1 MTVPSQRLILPVK
14 TEFLDGLRF
23 LCGDGL
29 LAEIKQQL
37 VPVALDLIRISL
49 LGNTHPLETLRGLAD
64 LHWEDLLENPHT
76 HSAVNRLLDQVEVHP
91 RLHGVVETLRR
102 PAVMHRLRVEWLH
115 EMTVGGFENSVPYLH
130 KEEELL
136 KEWEQFCESLRD
148 ASVNPFGAAD
158 QQVQRFLSSRGS
170 SLLEPAQRLHRLS
183 FLAACRKLFVFFSGA
198 KETWAG
204 SYAFESFRLGGP
216 LADRLGHAAEAAS
229 LRGNRIAL
237 RFGLVDHVYY
247 LKPTLDQLSLYL
259 DCIKCLDL
267 TSAIQKKLCPFIS
280 LAAGDLNFNLM
291 AEVFYRIYL
300 PGRLR
305 EMSHPPQPAV
315 DEAFLRES
323 GMKPDFFVR
332 LRFLPLSPETV
343 GFFAEKIGR
352 LPRLRAFLDQPRTE
366 SGLVRQR
373 LYRGIVD
380 PALGE
385 VAQKTLVSLCRQWN
399 PLLQTPEGARIH
411 LLAYVEGKAARI
423 SKSDPKAA
431 LVRDQV
437 LLEELLRI
445 LTQNT
450 QSWQKAMEQDSFV
463 VDRARAY
470 FMTVLDQAIDESGSE
485 ETRAARYRDAR
496 RVACVVVE

>member
-1 MTVPSQRLILPVK
+1 MTVPSQRLILPVE

-49 LGNTHPLETLRGLAD
+49 LGHTHPFETLRGLAD
-64 LHWEDLLENPHT
+64 LRWEDLLHNPHT
-76 HSAVNRLLDQVEVHP
+76 PSAINHLLDQVEAHP
-91 RLHGVVETLRR
+91 RLQGVVETLRR
-102 PAVMHRLRVEWLH
+102 PVVMQRLRVEWLY
-115 EMTVGGFENSVPYLH
+115 EVSVGRFENSVPYLH
-130 KEEELL
+130 KEAELL
-136 KEWEQFCESLRD
+136 KEWEQFCASLRD
-148 ASVNPFGAAD
+148 ASVNPFDAAN
-158 QQVQRFLSSRGS
+158 QEVQRFLSSRGS
-170 SLLEPAQRLHRLS
+170 SLSEPAQRLYRLS

-204 SYAFESFRLGGP
+204 SYTFESFKLSGS
-216 LADRLGHAAEAAS
+216 LADHLGHAVEAAD
-229 LRGNRIAL
+229 LRSNRISL

-247 LKPTLDQLSLYL
+247 LKPTLDQLNLFL
-259 DCIKCLDL
+259 ECIKCLDL
-267 TSAIQKKLCPFIS
+267 TGAIQRKLCPFVA
-280 LAAGDLNFNLM
+280 LAAEDLNFNLM

-305 EMSHPPQPAV
+305 ELSQPPQPAV

-323 GMKPDFFVR
+323 GMKQDFFAR
-332 LRFLPLSPETV
+332 LRFLPLSPETAA
-343 GFFAEKIGR
+343 FFAEKIGR
-352 LPRLRAFLDQPRTE
+352 LPRLRAFLSQPRTE
-366 SGLVRQR
+366 SGLLRQR
-373 LYRGIVD
+373 LYRGILD
-380 PALGE
+380 PALSD
-385 VAQKTLVSLCRQWN
+385 VAQKTLDSLCRQWN
-399 PLLQTPEGARIH
+399 PLLRTPEGAT
-411 LLAYVEGKAARI
+411 LSLMAYVDGKASRV
-423 SKSDPKAA
+423 SRSDPKGA

-470 FMTVLDQAIDESGSE
+470 FMTVLDKAIEESGSE
-485 ETRAARYRDAR
+485 ETRAARYRDSR